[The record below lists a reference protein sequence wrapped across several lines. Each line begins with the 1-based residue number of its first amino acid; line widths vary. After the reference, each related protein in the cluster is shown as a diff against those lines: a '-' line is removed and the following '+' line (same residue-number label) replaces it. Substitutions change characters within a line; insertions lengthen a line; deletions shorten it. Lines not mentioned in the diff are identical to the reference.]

1 MSRIVSTIIAILA
14 FVSVQLFALNQQ
26 QQRDIVQTLAYYSP
40 TVPVY
45 DIQVQKILIDCANEV
60 VGKVQQE
67 MEALSIGQTTADPAV
82 ISLYSIDSQQLINM
96 LETTGDD
103 YTIQYEP
110 NADAEYINYQCSVY
124 EAWGYKIMGQLSAL
138 HGMVNNGNAD
148 GPMIVQGV
156 ITPVG
161 GMY

>member
-45 DIQVQKILIDCANEV
+45 DLQVQKILIDCANEV
-60 VGKVQQE
+60 VAKVQQE

-96 LETTGDD
+96 LETTAD
-103 YTIQYEP
+103 YVIQYEP

-124 EAWGYKIMGQLSAL
+124 EAWGYKIMGQLNAL
-138 HGMVNNGNAD
+138 HDIANNGNAD
-148 GPMIVQGV
+148 GAMLVQGV

-161 GMY
+161 GIY